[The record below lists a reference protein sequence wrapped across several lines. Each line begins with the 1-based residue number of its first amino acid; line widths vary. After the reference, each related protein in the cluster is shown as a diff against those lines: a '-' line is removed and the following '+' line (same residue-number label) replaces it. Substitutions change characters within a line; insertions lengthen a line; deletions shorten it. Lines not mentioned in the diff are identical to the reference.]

1 MSEVGGKTRIL
12 TTLTSVQMHQE
23 LFWVEWIWTGVY
35 FFPKYCIHNKIVF
48 LGILASSG
56 MMIGPKTTTHALKPF
71 MERVLFLSQ
80 RPGLFVWVKNFDK
93 IDNSL
98 WSWSWLHLKFH
109 FVVWQRRQQK
119 FANQIFILF
128 INKSNN
134 KYVLL
139 FRIFFWKTKEKLQYS
154 TQFMLQVKMI

>member
-35 FFPKYCIHNKIVF
+35 FFQNIAFITRLWF
-48 LGILASSG
+48 LLGILASSG
-56 MMIGPKTTTHALKPF
+56 MMIGPKTTTHALKTF

-93 IDNSL
+93 IVTWKIDNSL

-109 FVVWQRRQQK
+109 FIGCQKRQQE
-119 FANQIFILF
+119 FVA
-128 INKSNN
+128 
-134 KYVLL
+134 
-139 FRIFFWKTKEKLQYS
+139 TKISIYS
-154 TQFMLQVKMI
+154 